1 MGHRLSKTLAV
12 PVTLTGPG
20 RPISRGNYLKFTL
33 LVLTIACLSSCTRN
47 DQNRAEEKAKRAGE
61 ELKQDAKRAAR
72 EVTKDVK
79 ELDRKA
85 EPKLHQAGVELKHDA
100 AKASEKLKE

>member
-1 MGHRLSKTLAV
+1 MGW
-12 PVTLTGPG
+12 VTLTGSG
-20 RPISRGNYLKFTL
+20 RPTFRGKYLKLTL
-33 LVLTIACLSSCTRN
+33 LVITLACVAGCTRN
-47 DQNRAEEKAKRAGE
+47 DQNLAKEKAKHAAE

-100 AKASEKLKE
+100 AKASEKLKEASGNK